1 MPVTDPI
8 SDMFTRIR
16 NAARMQ
22 QPAVEMPASKLKVA
36 LAELLRNEGFISS
49 FETKALGAPEQK
61 MRIVLKY
68 GSKGEQVIQGLK
80 RISKPGLR
88 VYRSAKKVPR
98 IYGGLGI
105 AIVSTSRGLMTD
117 RQARKDK
124 MGGELIAQVW

>member
-22 QPAVEMPASKLKVA
+22 APVVEMPASKQKVA
-36 LAELLRNEGFISS
+36 VAELLRNEGFISS
-49 FETKALGAPEQK
+49 FETKSLGSPAQK
-61 MRIVLKY
+61 MRVVLKY
-68 GSKGEQVIQGLK
+68 GPKGEQVIQGLK

-88 VYRSAKKVPR
+88 IYRPSKKVPR
-98 IYGGLGI
+98 VCGGLGI

-117 RQARKDK
+117 RQARKSNI
-124 MGGELIAQVW
+124 GGEVVAHVW

>member
-16 NAARMQ
+16 NAARVQ
-22 QPAVEMPASKLKVA
+22 APAVEMPASKQKVA

-49 FETKALGAPEQK
+49 FETKALGAPTQK

-80 RISKPGLR
+80 RISKPGLK
-88 VYRSAKKVPR
+88 VYRSAKQVPR
-98 IYGGLGI
+98 VYGGLGI
-105 AIVSTSRGLMTD
+105 AIISTSRGLMTD
-117 RQARKDK
+117 RQARKSNI
-124 MGGELIAQVW
+124 GGEVVAQIW

>member
-16 NAARMQ
+16 NAARVHA
-22 QPAVEMPASKLKVA
+22 PAIEMPASKQKVA

-49 FETKALGAPEQK
+49 FETKSIGTPEQK

-68 GSKGEQVIQGLK
+68 GPRGEQVIQGIK
-80 RISKPGLR
+80 RISRPGLR
-88 VYRSAKKVPR
+88 MYRPAKKTPR
-98 IYGGLGI
+98 VYGGLGI

-117 RQARKDK
+117 RQARKSNI
-124 MGGELIAQVW
+124 GGEIVAHVW